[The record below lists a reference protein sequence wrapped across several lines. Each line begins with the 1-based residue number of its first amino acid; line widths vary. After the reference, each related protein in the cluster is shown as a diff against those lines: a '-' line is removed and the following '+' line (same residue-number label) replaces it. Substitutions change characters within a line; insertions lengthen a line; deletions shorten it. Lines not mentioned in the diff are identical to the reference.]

1 MRAKEIEKTATRPVN
16 LRVRDDVRSIIDRAA
31 SVRGKNRSEFMI
43 EASLAAATDTLLDQ
57 TFITVDAETYAQ
69 FLKVLDGPPKSE
81 GYKRLMSVPLP
92 WAPK

>member
-1 MRAKEIEKTATRPVN
+1 MRAKETEKTLTRPVN

-57 TFITVDAETYAQ
+57 TFITVDADTYAQ
-69 FLKVLDGPPKSE
+69 FLKVLDHGPQSD